1 MQYLEKYEDQMVRCY
16 YCQLCQAT
24 CPVYLEDLLETH
36 VARSRLN
43 LIHAAFI
50 EGILPVTDR
59 MKEILDRCLLC
70 TSCTRTCPGGV
81 ALDEIFIAARHQIYQ
96 GKRRGKVRRYLT
108 HQAMKQ
114 RGIKGLMGKLKPLA
128 DSMGLSSK
136 DLPEPDP
143 NPFEDRYQDVIPAK
157 GQQRARVAYYVGC
170 ATNTLYPETAESVV
184 RVLSRN
190 GIEAVLPE
198 GLVCC
203 GLPALADGDI
213 ETAQEMI
220 RANITALADLD
231 VDAVV
236 TDCTSC
242 GMVFRTKAV
251 SMLPDDDPLRSKAE
265 ALAEKVW
272 EATDYINR
280 MGLVESPG
288 PLSQA
293 VTYHVPCHA
302 GLMETMAEAPRRL
315 LKEIPQTDLVEMESP
330 NGCCGAG
337 GSFFTEHRDLS
348 ERIRSRKLENI
359 KTTGTNTIITQCPS
373 CRYYLSAADES
384 YEVIHPLTLLNRAY
398 EG

>member
-1 MQYLEKYEDQMVRCY
+1 
-16 YCQLCQAT
+16 
-24 CPVYLEDLLETH
+24 
-36 VARSRLN
+36 
-43 LIHAAFI
+43 
-50 EGILPVTDR
+50 
-59 MKEILDRCLLC
+59 
-70 TSCTRTCPGGV
+70 
-81 ALDEIFIAARHQIYQ
+81 
-96 GKRRGKVRRYLT
+96 
-108 HQAMKQ
+108 
-114 RGIKGLMGKLKPLA
+114 
-128 DSMGLSSK
+128 
-136 DLPEPDP
+136 
-143 NPFEDRYQDVIPAK
+143 VIPAK

-337 GSFFTEHRDLS
+337 GIVFHRTPGS
-348 ERIRSRKLENI
+348 VR
-359 KTTGTNTIITQCPS
+359 T
-373 CRYYLSAADES
+373 
-384 YEVIHPLTLLNRAY
+384 HPIPQAGKY
-398 EG
+398 